1 MWSSPFALPRTPGVI
16 WRGRC
21 VHLGGKDP
29 VSIWYILI
37 SLISDGY
44 PMMWWFSNGYPVI
57 PSMFVP
63 LKPIKIHGSKV
74 SCSGRKFTESQD
86 FEFGCRIP
94 RYRVINHFISISCQP
109 ESKKAH
115 DFKTR
120 KKPCSICWTAAY
132 CCHVAGA
139 TTGWRTHPTGFV
151 GNPGGQEWCTWA
163 DSTQKWPRILEP
175 TLETKIQ
182 PVSATIRIWTPL
194 QRFTCATICH

>member
-1 MWSSPFALPRTPGVI
+1 MVIQWCDDSPMVILLSHPCSSHWSQSRYMALRCHVAVGNSQNLRISNLDVESPDIEWST
-16 WRGRC
+16 
-21 VHLGGKDP
+21 
-29 VSIWYILI
+29 ILFQF
-37 SLISDGY
+37 LV
-44 PMMWWFSNGYPVI
+44 NQN
-57 PSMFVP
+57 
-63 LKPIKIHGSKV
+63 
-74 SCSGRKFTESQD
+74 R
-86 FEFGCRIP
+86 
-94 RYRVINHFISISCQP
+94 
-109 ESKKAH
+109 KKAH